1 MFPSGQVRIL
11 RRYDNEGAFMVL
23 FDGWVFRSRR
33 GFERRLTRRGILVGR
48 ARSACLSQILCCSWD
63 DIVLQPWI
71 PALHYVQSKS
81 TLIPTLHLIQ
91 RLLEFR
97 CESLSIRDDRNKP
110 TCTSRSV
117 VILPGFRLFADAGQR
132 AHLIQMSDFE
142 WVAQIDLNIS
152 LAVKAHASCACMKL
166 SDVGCNFSCSLTAP
180 DVDQK
185 SNVQYLQRSPTPRED
200 LLFGHRGNR
209 SFRFDPFDQELESTL
224 LSLFGECCARR
235 SYKDCAGVRLSKD
248 RMELPYMS
256 IRLRSSSNACLLVS
270 CWLPCGK

>member
-1 MFPSGQVRIL
+1 MDAARHMESLVLRDLYLLKNTEPPNSWLMTARAMFGSVWRERPMFPSGQVRIL

-142 WVAQIDLNIS
+142 
-152 LAVKAHASCACMKL
+152 M
-166 SDVGCNFSCSLTAP
+166 GRP
-180 DVDQK
+180 DR
-185 SNVQYLQRSPTPRED
+185 SQYLFSRQ
-200 LLFGHRGNR
+200 
-209 SFRFDPFDQELESTL
+209 STC
-224 LSLFGECCARR
+224 F
-235 SYKDCAGVRLSKD
+235 VRVY
-248 RMELPYMS
+248 ET
-256 IRLRSSSNACLLVS
+256 V
-270 CWLPCGK
+270 